1 MIRITEEKQ
10 KKKNRTMY
18 KVDEVNIIVGHLI
31 CFALVLA
38 LFYDIYIRCTTLVYI
53 LFLFNDGND
62 VFT

>member
-1 MIRITEEKQ
+1 
-10 KKKNRTMY
+10 MY

-38 LFYDIYIRCTTLVYI
+38 LFYDIYYIRCTTLVYI